1 MPSFRL
7 TLAYDGTDFAGSQ
20 VQPRQRTVQGELERV
35 LAEVARTAP
44 RTAFAGRT
52 DSGVHAFGQVAAARL
67 SRWNGSADELT
78 RALEARL
85 PRDVAVLAVEP
96 CADAFDPRR
105 EARWRE
111 YRYWIAP
118 GRQGPFLARWAWPLR
133 ADADVAAMAEAAT
146 LLLGPNDF
154 ASFASGGE
162 GVPWSDRARRP
173 RGTVRTVYRC
183 DCREVYATLGPGA
196 HRSGRIIEVRVTA
209 DGFLP
214 RMVRNVVGALIE
226 VGQGRRDAEWLAE
239 VLAARDRR
247 AGAGV
252 APPQGLTLW
261 RVGFGDDLPDDD

>member
-35 LAEVARTAP
+35 LAEVAGTSP
-44 RTAFAGRT
+44 QTAFAGRT
-52 DSGVHAFGQVAAARL
+52 DRGVHAFGQVAAARL
-67 SRWNGSADELT
+67 SRWSGGADRL
-78 RALEARL
+78 AGAIEARL
-85 PRDVAVLAVEP
+85 PRDVAVLAVEQ
-96 CADAFDPRR
+96 CADAFDPRL

-111 YRYWIAP
+111 YRYWIVP
-118 GRQGPFLARWAWPLR
+118 GRPGPFLARWVWPLR

-146 LLLGPNDF
+146 LLLGAHDF

-162 GVPWSDRARRP
+162 GVPWSERARRAW
-173 RGTVRTVYRC
+173 GTVRTIYRC
-183 DCREVYATLGPGA
+183 DCREVYATPGPGA
-196 HRSGRIIEVRVTA
+196 HRPRRIIEVRVAA

-214 RMVRNVVGALIE
+214 RMVRNMVGALIE
-226 VGQGRRDAEWLAE
+226 IGQGRRDAAWLAE